1 MNRPKYKPIYLEQKA
16 KSFRGYTFAFIVAVL
31 AYLALNIV
39 GTRLHRLEGLNEG
52 YYEHMERLMEENIR
66 LKDELEL
73 RPADDFFPS
82 DNTIKIMNNN
92 TGMTA
97 KIHKKFG
104 VQWMKWA
111 ELIARE
117 SGFNKRAIN
126 PTSGACGLSQAL
138 PCSKM
143 ACSLDDA
150 DCQLN
155 WIEEYVNDRYGSID
169 RTLVFHDL
177 RNYY

>member
-1 MNRPKYKPIYLEQKA
+1 MRPKYKAPYLEQKA
-16 KSFRGYTFAFIVAVL
+16 KALRGYTFAFIVAVL
-31 AYLALNIV
+31 AYTSLWVV
-39 GTRLHRLEGLNEG
+39 GSRLRALEGLTEG

-66 LKDELEL
+66 LKDELEK
-73 RPADDFFPS
+73 RPEDNFFPS
-82 DNTIKIMNNN
+82 DNTIKIMNSN

-104 VQWMKWA
+104 HNWMKWA

-117 SGFNKRAIN
+117 SGFNPSAIN

-143 ACSLDDA
+143 KCSLDDA

-155 WIEEYVNDRYGSID
+155 WVEKYVNDRYGSIE
-169 RTLVFHDL
+169 RTLVFHDIKGW
-177 RNYY
+177 Y